1 MKMYCKYCDHEK
13 NGSKLLLLV
22 DKEMTNCPVSHQF
35 LCVPVALKH
44 QVEDFPI
51 PMKETSSKALI
62 LGNMGT
68 EPSQG
73 GHGVGSRGFTS
84 SLRLSLSLRMPQSL
98 LVYVQR

>member
-22 DKEMTNCPVSHQF
+22 DKEISLRTCGT
-35 LCVPVALKH
+35 
-44 QVEDFPI
+44 
-51 PMKETSSKALI
+51 ETSGRGFPNSNEGDLLEG
-62 LGNMGT
+62 LGPGKMGT

-84 SLRLSLSLRMPQSL
+84 ALRLSLSLRMPQSS
-98 LVYVQR
+98 LV

>member
-13 NGSKLLLLV
+13 NGSNKLLLGV
-22 DKEMTNCPVSHQF
+22 DKEMINFPVSHQF

-51 PMKETSSKALI
+51 PMKETSLRAMI

-68 EPSQG
+68 EPSLG
-73 GHGVGSRGFTS
+73 GHGVGSTS
-84 SLRLSLSLRMPQSL
+84 ALQLSLPLRMP
-98 LVYVQR
+98 